1 MSKKLAK
8 LPTLEDCVAGLDSE
22 WRTIHSLAKRTKYRT
37 IAIGLWLLKAQAVI
51 KLREGRPWPSKAENN
66 SPIVGELNLGD
77 GFDAWLATTGS
88 HLGFSRASGY
98 NWLTAALNAGLTA
111 ASTLEDVAKLEE
123 TDALADR
130 KLTAHD
136 LYSPPRLED
145 PDPKPAPRI
154 RPEAKAQ
161 QTWFPF
167 YEQLVGYGNEEK
179 ELNLLNAL
187 PVYAMD
193 PTKEVSLQDL
203 EIQLENALARV
214 REVKKE
220 KLQAEQRP
228 RRRGAPAVIEAEAAT
243 SEPAA

>member
-8 LPTLEDCVAGLDSE
+8 LPTLQECEAGLAAE
-22 WRTIHSLAKRTKYRT
+22 WQTLHALARKSKYRA
-37 IAIGLWLLKAQAVI
+37 IAVGLWLLKALEIHRLPTGRKPASVSAQEMTPTVGVI
-51 KLREGRPWPSKAENN
+51 YGNE
-66 SPIVGELNLGD
+66 
-77 GFDAWLATTGS
+77 GFDAWLASTAPS
-88 HLGFSRASGY
+88 FGFSRSTGY
-98 NWLTAALNAGLTA
+98 NWMNAALNAGLTA
-111 ASTLEDVAKLEE
+111 TSTLEDVAKLEE

-154 RPEAKAQ
+154 RPEEKAQ
-161 QTWFPF
+161 QAWFPF
-167 YEQLVGYGNEEK
+167 FIQLESYSNEEK

-187 PVYAMD
+187 PVTTVD

-203 EIQLENALARV
+203 ENKLEHALIRV

-220 KLQAEQRP
+220 KLLNEP
-228 RRRGAPAVIEAEAAT
+228 RRRRSSGPPLIDVET
-243 SEPAA
+243 EPAA